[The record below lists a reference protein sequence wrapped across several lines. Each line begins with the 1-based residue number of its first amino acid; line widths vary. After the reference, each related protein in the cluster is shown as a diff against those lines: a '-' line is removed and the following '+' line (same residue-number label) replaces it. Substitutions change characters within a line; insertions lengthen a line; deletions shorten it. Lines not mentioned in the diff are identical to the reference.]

1 MATLHIIGAKGNI
14 GSRVVEKTE
23 GKYDIRKV
31 VSPARPYLFTN
42 VSGYY
47 SLNLANDVSNYNF
60 DSMKIGDTVA
70 FCAAISEPSVCA
82 NEDNVKFLAR

>member
-14 GSRVVEKTE
+14 GSRLVEKTE

-31 VSPARPYLFTN
+31 VSPARPHLLTHD
-42 VSGYY
+42 SGYHVF
-47 SLNLANDVSNYNF
+47 NLAEDGFTY
-60 DSMKIGDTVA
+60 DYDTLKMGDTVA

-82 NEDNVKFLAR
+82 NLFEVAL